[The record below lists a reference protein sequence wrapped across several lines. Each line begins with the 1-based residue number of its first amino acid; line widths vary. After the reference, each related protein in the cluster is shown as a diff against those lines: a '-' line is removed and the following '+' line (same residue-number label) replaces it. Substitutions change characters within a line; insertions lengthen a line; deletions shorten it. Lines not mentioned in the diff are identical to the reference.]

1 MVYGEEFSKDYV
13 LKAGVTRNVSDDHN
27 WWSVFSRPVRSRF
40 NRKQRVTVCMAML
53 MLTVL
58 ACGMYYDGSAPVI
71 LDPLTH
77 LGPIPL
83 DARDV
88 SGINFEKLTS
98 WVNLILVID
107 AYWTLLQSNCV
118 PTYHHDG
125 IVLQKRACL
134 EKEKEPN

>member
-27 WWSVFSRPVRSRF
+27 WWSIFSRPVRSRF
-40 NRKQRVTVCMAML
+40 NRKQRVSVCMAML
-53 MLTVL
+53 MLTVVS
-58 ACGMYYDGSAPVI
+58 CGMYYNGTETII

-88 SGINFEKLTS
+88 TKTDKALESIRYS
-98 WVNLILVID
+98 CISD
-107 AYWTLLQSNCV
+107 ACW
-118 PTYHHDG
+118 
-125 IVLQKRACL
+125 IVLQSDSVPANNHHGVPVQKRKGL
-134 EKEKEPN
+134 DQKNQQD